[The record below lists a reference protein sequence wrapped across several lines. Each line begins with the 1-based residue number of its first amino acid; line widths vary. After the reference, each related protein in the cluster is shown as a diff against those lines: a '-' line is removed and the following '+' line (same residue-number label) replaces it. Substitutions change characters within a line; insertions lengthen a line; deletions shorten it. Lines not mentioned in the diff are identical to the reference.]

1 MGIQGSSE
9 FTRVGRDCLKE
20 LSQLQSERSSMT
32 RSEHDFA
39 VARKTEPIRNWHR
52 KVVFNDE
59 YNRHKNSHPSHSPT
73 VMGARPPSTTIGN
86 SQEIRNSHTQIRLG
100 INAGVSSDQEVVML
114 TPSRPPSS
122 APSFRR
128 PHVTQPSEGSTQA
141 QPTSLSQTSS
151 VENAMIVSSTSGASL
166 SAKVMGNEYDD
177 DDFEDVDSVIKT
189 KTHDALTVG

>member
-32 RSEHDFA
+32 RLEHDFA
-39 VARKTEPIRNWHR
+39 IAQKTEPIRNWHR

-59 YNRHKNSHPSHSPT
+59 YNRHKSSHPSNS
-73 VMGARPPSTTIGN
+73 PPSTIIGN
-86 SQEIRNSHTQIRLG
+86 NFQEIQNSHTQTKPG
-100 INAGVSSDQEVVML
+100 INTGVSSSQEVVML

-128 PHVTQPSEGSTQA
+128 PHVTQPSE
-141 QPTSLSQTSS
+141 
-151 VENAMIVSSTSGASL
+151 
-166 SAKVMGNEYDD
+166 
-177 DDFEDVDSVIKT
+177 
-189 KTHDALTVG
+189 